1 MPTLK
6 TMRLPLSML
15 MWCLVSVIPPAI
27 LAQNTNDSIGFKGVE
42 LINQGE
48 HEKGLALLE
57 TEVKTLKTKDRV
69 TGLLLLGENQRR
81 LGYFSS
87 AIRNF
92 QEALNLSQKS
102 KDIIGEA
109 IALNNLGN
117 AYRSL
122 GELNK
127 AEDLLKKSL
136 NIAKNT
142 KNATAGVAA
151 LNNLGLLYRQKQDF
165 SSALQAYESAK
176 NIADGLLTSV
186 TQGTPEQRQAFLMK
200 ATILSNF
207 GFLYNRLGKSS
218 IAFSSYFEALKIHQQ
233 LNNVASQGVV
243 LGNIGLAYQ
252 AQGQFPQATE
262 FMRQSIA
269 IAESQKDILNQAIAY
284 RNLGFLMLEQGQNR
298 LAILL
303 LKQSVNAYESIRQRV
318 KGLPAET
325 QEVFAST
332 LAPMYRQLIQLLLA
346 DNRIVEAAIVADLL
360 KVQELDDYL
369 KDVKGNSAT
378 AKGITLLPAETQI
391 LNLFREL
398 QVLLDLDQ
406 TGRISPPQK
415 ERLQQLTQQATDP
428 QTRMHN
434 FLLSSTVN
442 QILSTINVNDES
454 IKFADVQTIL
464 QANSNTV
471 YLTAII
477 FDDRIEVL
485 ALPSGQPAIRKTVSI
500 SRSRLEKIVK
510 TMRSDLLDSTSQDI
524 KTSAKEMYDLLIAPI
539 APALQQLQIKTILYA
554 PDGILRYVPLGA
566 FFDGKEWLAQKYNIN
581 KTTSLLLT
589 DYNLRFTRNATPKV
603 LAGAASQSQNIRL
616 DQQTFSFTAIPN
628 AKTEVQRVA
637 GRFSGTRLLID
648 KDFKR
653 EITEQ
658 EVGKFNIIHL
668 ATHGK
673 FRDDLPERSFMVF
686 GDGKVITLKELQKW
700 RLRNAELVIL
710 SACETGVGSGLT
722 KSGNQLGSGVEVL
735 GIGYQVQRAGAK
747 AVIATLWQVSD
758 EATIKLMDN
767 FYSELRK
774 PNTSPTEALTRAQNI
789 LITDPKTQHPYFW
802 SAFFLL
808 GNGL

>member
-1 MPTLK
+1 
-6 TMRLPLSML
+6 MRLPLLILICGLASL
-15 MWCLVSVIPPAI
+15 SPTVV
-27 LAQNTNDSIGFKGVE
+27 LAQSDSVSFKGAE

-57 TEVKTLKTKDRV
+57 TEVKTLKNKDRV
-69 TGLLLLGENQRR
+69 NGLLFLGENQRR
-81 LGYFSS
+81 LGYFSK

-92 QEALNLSQKS
+92 QEALALSQKS
-102 KDIIGEA
+102 KDPISEA

-117 AYRSL
+117 TYRTL

-127 AEDLLKKSL
+127 AEDFLRKSL

-142 KNATAGVAA
+142 KNTAVGVSA
-151 LNNLGLLYRQKQDF
+151 LNNLGLLYRQKKDF
-165 SSALQAYESAK
+165 SNALQAYESAK
-176 NIADGLLTSV
+176 NIADALLSSIPQESSGYQQALLT
-186 TQGTPEQRQAFLMK
+186 R

-207 GFLYNRLGKSS
+207 GFLYDRLGKSS
-218 IAFSSYFEALKIHQQ
+218 AAFTGYFEALKIHQQ
-233 LNNVASQGVV
+233 LKNIANQGLI

-252 AQGQFPQATE
+252 TQGQFPQAAQ
-262 FMRQSIA
+262 FIAQSIA
-269 IAESQKDILNQAIAY
+269 IAESQKEILNQAIAY

-298 LAILL
+298 LAILM

-325 QEVFAST
+325 QEIFAST

-360 KVQELDDYL
+360 KVQELDDFL
-369 KDVKGNSAT
+369 KDVRGNNVT
-378 AKGITLLPAETQI
+378 ARGIALLTAETQV

-398 QVLLDLDQ
+398 QVLLELDQ
-406 TGRISPPQK
+406 TGRISPAQK

-434 FLLSSTVN
+434 FLMSSTVN
-442 QILSTINVNDES
+442 QILSTINVNEES
-454 IKFADVQTIL
+454 IKFGDVQKLL
-464 QANSNTV
+464 QSTSNAL
-471 YLTAII
+471 YLTVII
-477 FDDRIEVL
+477 FDDRIEIL
-485 ALPSGQPAIRKTVSI
+485 ALPSNKPAIRKTVAI
-500 SRSRLEKIVK
+500 SSNRLEKLLK
-510 TMRSDLLDSTSQDI
+510 SMRSDLLDSTSEDI
-524 KTSAKEMYDLLIAPI
+524 KTSAKQMYDLLIAPI
-539 APALQQLQIKTILYA
+539 APELQQLQVKTILYA

-589 DYNLRFTRNATPKV
+589 DHNLRFDRSATPKV
-603 LAGAASQSQNIRL
+603 LAGAASQRQNIQL
-616 DQQTFSFTAIPN
+616 DQQTFSFSAIPN
-628 AKTEVQRVA
+628 AKTEAERVA
-637 GRFSGTRLLID
+637 ARFAGTRLLID

-653 EITEQ
+653 DITEQ
-658 EVGKFNIIHL
+658 ELGRFNIIHL

-673 FRDDLPERSFMVF
+673 FRDDIPERSFLVF
-686 GDGKVITLKELQKW
+686 GDGKVITLKELQNWK
-700 RLRNAELVIL
+700 LRNTGLVIL

-722 KSGNQLGSGVEVL
+722 KSGNQLGSGIEVL

-767 FYSELRK
+767 FYNELRK

-789 LITDPKTQHPYFW
+789 LIADKKTQHPYFW
-802 SAFFLL
+802 SAFFLI